1 MLVYDITHTHTRA
14 SWPDSFRLKGYSAG
28 VVDAHKH
35 GHAAHHTGPF
45 PLELVWL
52 AQTAVD
58 AGVQQ
63 ADHRCQETE

>member
-1 MLVYDITHTHTRA
+1 M
-14 SWPDSFRLKGYSAG
+14 
-28 VVDAHKH
+28 VDANKH

-63 ADHRCQETE
+63 PNYRCQERAQQEGETHPGGVTLL